1 MIGSLAQAILR
12 KRKVGRM
19 VDSWKWFK
27 FSKNGSIFLGPAFLL
42 FLVPSVFWGK
52 GVFWV
57 VTKAD
62 QSCRA
67 IDASVKSN
75 AVSIEYL
82 VETISDGPATWKK
95 FDTPEDFQKA
105 ASVGYL
111 RNAKVYL
118 DNALPVRVDLELKSP
133 SKEWVH
139 YVRYYFREDGSLQKT
154 HSDFRRFGAYE
165 KDKGMDQE
173 FLVKVLRDKY
183 YDSLGKMVR
192 KSSPRFFNMSTMRE
206 MKDVVYKDGPWPIY
220 PQITQLPFY
229 GSLQPSDPP
238 KEPKH

>member
-1 MIGSLAQAILR
+1 MIRSLADMVSH

-19 VDSWKWFK
+19 GDSWKGFK
-27 FSKNGSIFLGPAFLL
+27 LSKSRSGFLAPAFFL
-42 FLVPSVFWGK
+42 FLIPSVFWGTS
-52 GVFWV
+52 VFQV

-67 IDASVKSN
+67 IDASIKSN

-82 VETISDGPATWKK
+82 VETASDGPATWTR
-95 FDTPEDFQKA
+95 FDAPEDAQKA

-118 DNALPVRVDLELKSP
+118 NNTLPVRVDLELKSP

-139 YVRYYFREDGSLQKT
+139 YVRYYFRQDGTLEKS

-165 KDKGMDQE
+165 KDKSMDQE

-183 YDSLGKMVR
+183 YDSMGKMVR
-192 KSSPRFFNMSTMRE
+192 KGSPRFFNMSTMRE
-206 MKDVVYKDGPWPIY
+206 MKEVVYKDGPWPIY
-220 PQITQLPFY
+220 SQTKQLPFY
-229 GSLQPSDPP
+229 GILQPLDPP
-238 KEPKH
+238 EKPKH